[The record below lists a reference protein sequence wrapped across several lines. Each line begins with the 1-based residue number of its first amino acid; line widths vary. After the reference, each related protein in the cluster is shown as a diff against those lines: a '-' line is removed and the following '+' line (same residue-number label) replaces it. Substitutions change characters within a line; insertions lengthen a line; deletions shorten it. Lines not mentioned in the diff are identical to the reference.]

1 MKKFD
6 EWFTVKESE
15 QEHVNLDVKKCDFI
29 SNKAADVYS
38 NIEKVHQS
46 FKQAGFNNGML
57 ASQLR
62 DIKMIFLELKQ
73 DVAQIESIINQ
84 L

>member
-15 QEHVNLDVKKCDFI
+15 QEHVDLDIKKCDFI
-29 SNKAADVYS
+29 GNKAVDVYKNS
-38 NIEKVHQS
+38 EKIFHS

-57 ASQLR
+57 SSQLR

-73 DVAQIESIINQ
+73 DVAQIESVINQ